1 MNTRLTPVVRNLL
14 LINVLI
20 FAAESLLKLDFST
33 LFGLHYV
40 GSSLFKPWQFVT
52 HMFLHGGLGHLFTNM
67 FGLFMFGPLLEQV
80 WGEKRFA
87 FFYLFTGIGAGL
99 LYSGVNYY
107 EMQELQRTIDVY
119 KDAPSPLAFSSL
131 LSMEG
136 GQRIVQHFDS
146 FINSFEANPE
156 NPGLIQNSLAIA
168 QGLVSLHADIPMVG
182 ASGAIFGILAAF
194 GLLFPNTELF
204 LLFFPFPI
212 KAKYFVA
219 LYGLYEL
226 YAGVHN
232 AQGDNVAHFAHIGG
246 MVFAFVLIRYWG
258 SQRKKFY

>member
-1 MNTRLTPVVRNLL
+1 MLRLTPVVRNI
-14 LINVLI
+14 LIINIAI
-20 FAAESLLKLDFST
+20 FAAGALLQRNFAPA
-33 LFGLHYV
+33 FGLHYIY
-40 GSSLFKPWQFVT
+40 SQDFQPYQFLT
-52 HMFLHGGLGHLFTNM
+52 HMFLHGGFGHLFTNM
-67 FGLFMFGPLLEQV
+67 FGLIIFGPLLEQV
-80 WGEKRFA
+80 WGAKRFLL
-87 FFYLFTGIGAGL
+87 FYLVTGIGAGV
-99 LYSGVNYY
+99 LYSGVNYF
-107 EMQELQRTIDVY
+107 EMAQLQQTIDLY
-119 KDAPSPLAFSSL
+119 KESPSPLALNEL
-131 LSMEG
+131 LKEG
-136 GQRIVQHFDS
+136 GLGIQRHFDS
-146 FINSFEANPE
+146 FLRAFEARPEDPTLLTNSFSVAE
-156 NPGLIQNSLAIA
+156 SL
-168 QGLVSLHADIPMVG
+168 LSFRADVPMVG

-246 MVFAFVLIRYWG
+246 MIFAFVLVKYWG